1 MLLEL
6 LEKALLHDNKKFVT
20 RGSHSM
26 IYGCSLLVWLPGDIV
41 HAMNMEFGGQ
51 LRWQLVQFLSDS
63 KLMKN
68 HTQSSSSYRLSM
80 ETLENLLHY
89 PSD

>member
-51 LRWQLVQFLSDS
+51 LRWQLVQFLSHQIDE
-63 KLMKN
+63 K
-68 HTQSSSSYRLSM
+68 SYPILKFIQA
-80 ETLENLLHY
+80 LHG
-89 PSD
+89 DT